1 VIVDLS
7 HPIVRDG
14 FVYPGFPAP
23 EVAQWRSH
31 NQKGRPYAPGV
42 SFAMTRVNAVMN
54 IGTYLDSPLHRYEK
68 GPDFTGVPLERLADL
83 PGVVVD
89 ARRRPGRKLPVAL
102 FPRRELRGK
111 AVLILTGWAE
121 RWDTPRYTEPGPY
134 LGKDAAAAL
143 VDAAPALVGI
153 DCMNL
158 DDIEDG
164 ERPAHTLLLG
174 ARILVCEHLCR
185 LEKLVG
191 KRFRFFAAPPAW
203 AGVASFPV
211 RAFAIVEEQGA
222 AGRRA

>member
-1 VIVDLS
+1 VDLS

-14 FVYPGFPAP
+14 FVYPGLPAP

-31 NQKGRPYAPGV
+31 NRKGSPYAPGV
-42 SFAMTRVNAVMN
+42 SFAMTRVNAVTN
-54 IGTYLDSPLHRYEK
+54 IGTYLDSPFHRYEK
-68 GPDFTGVPLERLADL
+68 GPDFTGVPLDRLANL

-102 FPRRELRGK
+102 FPRGTLRGK

-121 RWDTPRYTEPGPY
+121 RWSTPRYTEPGPFI
-134 LGKDAAAAL
+134 GEEAGTVL
-143 VDAAPALVGI
+143 VEAEPALVGI
-153 DCMNL
+153 DCMNI
-158 DDIEDG
+158 DDVEDG

-174 ARILVCEHLCR
+174 AGIPICEHLCH

-211 RAFAIVEEQGA
+211 RAFALVG
-222 AGRRA
+222 